1 MIKVYYVR
9 KLPMPNVENDA
20 ENEDIIK
27 KIARDTINYIKNH
40 PQIPKEKVTNIKGKY
55 AKKYNY
61 NGVIKNA
68 KVLEYL
74 KRDEESKVLPI
85 LKRRSTRTLSG
96 VSVIAIM
103 TKPLPCPGECVYCP
117 GQESQPGNKVAQ
129 SYTGQEPAALRS
141 IHNNYDPYL
150 QVKSRIDDLE
160 AIGHKVD
167 KIELIIMGGT
177 FLSTDPKYQEHFIKG
192 AYEAVID
199 QKVKTLEYAKQLA
212 ETSKKRL
219 IGLTIETRPDYCDEK
234 YVDRMLEYGT
244 TRVELG
250 IQTIFND
257 IYSLVNR
264 GHTTQESI
272 EAIRIA
278 KDSGLKVN
286 AHIMPNL
293 PGSDYDKDL
302 ETFKHLFSNPDYRP
316 DMLKIYP
323 CLVLKGTELYNW
335 WKEGKYTPYNTE
347 KLVELIANA
356 KREVPPYVRIQ
367 RIMRDIPAPLIEA
380 GCNKSNL
387 RQLVQEKLKKD
398 GASCHCIR
406 CREYGISLKQQFFKD
421 DLLEGVKLKR
431 LDYKASKGHEIFLS
445 YENELDN
452 ILFGY
457 LRLRKPSDLA
467 HRSELNDENTMI
479 VREVRVVGELVPTD
493 LKPKR
498 NTQIQHRGFG
508 TKLLENA
515 ENIAREDF
523 NATKLSVISGI
534 GVRDWF
540 YDYGYTLDGPYV
552 SKSLI

>member
-1 MIKVYYVR
+1 MSIVK
-9 KLPMPNVENDA
+9 KDA
-20 ENEDIIK
+20 ENEEIVK
-27 KIARDTINYIKNH
+27 KIARATIEYLKKH
-40 PQIPKEKVTNIKGKY
+40 PQIHKDKITNIKGRF

-68 KVLEYL
+68 KVLEYV
-74 KRDEESKVLPI
+74 KKSEDAKIRPI

-103 TKPLPCPGECVYCP
+103 TKPLPCPGVCVYCP
-117 GQESQPGNKVAQ
+117 GKESQPGKKVAK

-150 QVKSRIDDLE
+150 QVRSRIDDLE

-177 FLSTDPKYQEHFIKG
+177 FLSTDHSYQEHFIKG
-192 AYEAVID
+192 AYEAIINK
-199 QKVKTLEYAKQLA
+199 KVKTLTEAKRAA

-234 YVDRMLEYGT
+234 FIDLMLDYGT

-250 IQTIFND
+250 VQTVFND
-257 IYSLVNR
+257 IYNLVNR
-264 GHTTQESI
+264 GHTIKDSI
-272 EAIRIA
+272 KAIRIA
-278 KDSGLKVN
+278 KDAGLKIN

-293 PGSDYDKDL
+293 PGSDYNRDL
-302 ETFKHLFSNPDYRP
+302 ETFKILFTNPDYRP

-335 WKEGKYTPYNTE
+335 WKEGKYTPYSTE
-347 KLVELIANA
+347 KLVELIASA
-356 KREVPPYVRIQ
+356 KKELPPYVRIQ
-367 RIMRDIPAPLIEA
+367 RVMRDIPAPLIEA

-398 GASCHCIR
+398 GTNCNCIR
-406 CREYGISLKQQFFKD
+406 CREYGISANKQFFNNKK
-421 DLLEGVKLKR
+421 DLLDGVRLRR
-431 LDYKASKGHEIFLS
+431 LDYEASKGYEVFLS
-445 YENELDN
+445 YEHESENL
-452 ILFGY
+452 LFGY
-457 LRLRKPSDLA
+457 LRLRKPSNLA
-467 HRSELNDENTMI
+467 HRSELSNGNTMI

-493 LKPKR
+493 IEPQRK
-498 NTQIQHRGFG
+498 TQIQHRGFG
-508 TKLLENA
+508 KKLMENA
-515 ENIAREDF
+515 EKIAREEFDVK
-523 NATKLSVISGI
+523 KLSVISGI
-534 GVRDWF
+534 GARDWF
-540 YDYGYTLDGPYV
+540 YHLGFTLDGPYV